1 MKNFYK
7 FTILVMLA
15 LCCWSVKELHDAK
28 EQIQALK
35 HFDACV
41 CDTCL
46 EESFQ
51 TVDDL
56 QEAVD
61 AVLSFPDL
69 GSATRLYR
77 TAWEYIEAK
86 DGIEGSQEFCDAIE
100 DNIRF
105 GSHLDDLAA
114 VVAAIRYHENGSH
127 QAVLTNKQVL
137 WLKPGETWACD
148 ISYGSFGTWG
158 CGYSDKAKESG
169 LSGYRLQ
176 AGDCAMTV
184 QNNWDRYLTASGD
197 SRDIHSFIRFLGG
210 KYCPVGSRNDNGD
223 NKYWIS
229 GVTREYD
236 GILNLS
242 K

>member
-15 LCCWSVKELHDAK
+15 LCAMFAKELHDAK

-114 VVAAIRYHENGSH
+114 VVAAIRYAENGKTY
-127 QAVLTNKQVL
+127 Q
-137 WLKPGETWACD
+137 
-148 ISYGSFGTWG
+148 YGIVHKSCPKT
-158 CGYSDKAKESG
+158 
-169 LSGYRLQ
+169 YRGQ
-176 AGDCAMTV
+176 AGWCAATV
-184 QNNWDRYLTASGD
+184 QKNWDRWLKGGKCNNSKCTVKHKPGD
-197 SRDIHSFIRFLGG
+197 SRDINSYISYLGHVYAPADV
-210 KYCPVGSRNDNGD
+210 KNDPD
-223 NKYWIS
+223 KLNKHWVKNVLSHYN
-229 GVTREYD
+229 R
-236 GILNLS
+236 ILTLS